1 MAKLRA
7 AVYSTDVPEGFSS
20 GRTFSSM
27 RMTEEGPRAGRREAR
42 IFWQVASLLL
52 WKIWR
57 K

>member
-1 MAKLRA
+1 
-7 AVYSTDVPEGFSS
+7 
-20 GRTFSSM
+20 M